1 MKFNFKKTY
10 YRVFSLVLAIVMFMI
25 SLPLA
30 ALAINDTSSSAF
42 EENIV
47 HITEITDRREENVK
61 HFDMGDGTYTAISYG
76 TAVHRKDENG
86 EWQDINNNL
95 SLTTVQS
102 KEIYATSDM
111 RTSFAKQF
119 TPNAQL
125 VTLAENG
132 YSISMGILQSASN
145 GSINADATAQYVPSA
160 PSEITN
166 APARASSW
174 TNIDDAA
181 IVDNVSSIVYNN
193 IKSGVDLEYILDGS
207 DIKENIIV
215 KSRQSSYVYDF
226 QLILSGLVATL
237 NDDGS
242 ISLSDIDDG
251 TAKYTIPAPYM
262 YDANGEISY
271 SVTYSLLEVKPELYI
286 LTVNAN
292 DEWINDAERAFPVIV
307 DPSIHINNNT
317 EELIEDTSIHQNLNR
332 TNGSTVNL
340 LVSSIDTAFF
350 RFQLPD
356 LLPHAQFEK
365 AELKLHY
372 YYSTLNDAE
381 NIELSV
387 MRVEEE
393 RQTENNAI
401 VNRWDANTL
410 TGKMSIE
417 LCSLNTVTLDADAN
431 ATIDTPYTYFFDI
444 TNLVDLWLS
453 GEKENNGLA
462 IKRTGGD
469 ISRIFFKS
477 SEAPRVLH
485 RPYVVIQYFD
495 VEDGVYMLKNATR
508 NLYVDARYDAYTP
521 SITMQQ
527 TYFSNNTSQTTLEK
541 SAMFKISK
549 NSDGKYIIRLMTN
562 NLLSFETTNG
572 SDVLTK
578 LIPADD
584 NDVETVDTYTIQYN
598 MLLGGYTI
606 KSNDSSRFISS
617 KDSWDNGDTG
627 GDNARLIHVQS
638 TELTERAAWE
648 LIPYDGEE
656 FSDIELNFNAEAK
669 VGNYVHMIAAASST
683 KINSNQVQATFLGVP
698 TDSYMSIY
706 CSPYGDEQYFLPYNN
721 GTWSLHLSYVNGE
734 GDDYDEIISVF
745 IDSPIPEGKYL
756 IKNRGT
762 GQYVYAPDYPE
773 QYASQYPL
781 DEDSL
786 SVWEL
791 SHVYD
796 GYFTIKMY
804 DSDLYLTAPVGNEYY
819 NNFYYVS
826 GLSEELTD
834 KQLWKISDFEDVLV
848 SKYYESS
855 NMVAGVYYPAEG
867 VSLTNCSYV
876 DDSNLNDEW
885 EFVRLLPTSGSE
897 VEYDPNLW
905 NDPTYISANKCYSY
919 AINYL
924 RDPDDQGYRAA
935 NPGVDSGYKD
945 ENGNCLN
952 YDGVPPADQI
962 VDAVISDFV
971 FYGKRFEFIDQYE
984 VCPNGMYKVALVIAP
999 GSDYHWYRQ
1008 DADGLWSHKPG
1019 GDMVTRLDNS
1029 GELIIDPKTCDRGG
1043 YTVFVG
1049 YFAVEPI
1056 DTLNSNN

>member
-30 ALAINDTSSSAF
+30 ALAINDTSSSEF

-86 EWQDINNNL
+86 EWRDINNNL

-102 KEIYATSDM
+102 KERYATSDM

-132 YSISMGILQSASN
+132 YSISMGILQSASK
-145 GSINADATAQYVPSA
+145 GSINADDTAQYVPSA
-160 PSEITN
+160 PSKITN
-166 APARASSW
+166 ALERASAW
-174 TNIDDAA
+174 TDIDDAA
-181 IVDNVSSIVYNN
+181 IVDNTSSIVYNN

-226 QLILSGLVATL
+226 QLILSGLVAIL

-242 ISLSDIDDG
+242 ISLLDVDDG

-286 LTVNAN
+286 LTVDAN

-307 DPSIHINNNT
+307 DPTIHINNNT

-356 LLPHAQFEK
+356 LLPLAQFEK
-365 AELKLHY
+365 AELRLHY
-372 YYSTLNDAE
+372 YYSTLNDAQ

-393 RQTENNAI
+393 RQTVGAV
-401 VNRWDANTL
+401 VNRWDADTL
-410 TGKMSIE
+410 NGEMLIE
-417 LCSLNTVTLDADAN
+417 LCSPNTVTLDADAN
-431 ATIDTPYTYFFDI
+431 ATSDTPYLYFFDI

-485 RPYVVIQYFD
+485 RPYVVIQYSD
-495 VEDGVYMLKNATR
+495 VADGVYMLKNATR

-656 FSDIELNFNAEAK
+656 FSDIGLNFNSEVK
-669 VGNYVHMIAAASST
+669 VGNYVHMFATASST
-683 KINSNQVQATFLGVP
+683 KINSNQAQATFLNVP
-698 TDSYMSIY
+698 ADSYTSIY
-706 CSPYGDEQYFLPYNN
+706 CSPCGDEQYFWPHKS

-734 GDDYDEIISVF
+734 EDDYDEIISVF

-762 GQYVYAPDYPE
+762 GEHAYAPNYSGQTVC
-773 QYASQYPL
+773 QYTLA
-781 DEDSL
+781 EDTL

-826 GLSEELTD
+826 QLSEELTD
-834 KQLWKISDFEDVLV
+834 KQLWKISDFEDVLI

-885 EFVRLLPTSGSE
+885 KFVRLLPTSGYE
-897 VEYDPNLW
+897 LEYEPDLW
-905 NDPTYISANKCYSY
+905 NGDYIANNNCYSY
-919 AINYL
+919 AINNYVENL
-924 RDPDDQGYRAA
+924 EYICPDPGESSGATSYILGLPESDDILEGAIE
-935 NPGVDSGYKD
+935 DFKD
-945 ENGNCLN
+945 HFGNQVN
-952 YDGVPPADQI
+952 A
-962 VDAVISDFV
+962 
-971 FYGKRFEFIDQYE
+971 FIPIGRYE
-984 VCPNGMYKVALVIAP
+984 VCPEGMYKVALVIAP

-1008 DADGLWSHKPG
+1008 DPDGLWSHKLSSFE
-1019 GDMVTRLDNS
+1019 VSRLD
-1029 GELIIDPKTCDRGG
+1029 GENRDGNLIIDPQICDRAG
-1043 YTVFVG
+1043 YTEFMG
-1049 YFAVEPI
+1049 YFAILPWKVNISTNE
-1056 DTLNSNN
+1056 